1 MKHSRGFASDNNA
14 GVHQDILDAMQ
25 LANDGHTIGYGSDK
39 YTFSSRE
46 KIKEFFGSDVEIY
59 FVFLGTGANVLGLKA
74 ATNSFNSIICAETA
88 HINMDECGAVE
99 NFTGCKLL
107 PVQTDDGKLTIN
119 LIKKH
124 MLGFGFEHHS
134 QQKIISITQATEMG
148 TVYTPDEILKI
159 TNYAHKNNMLVH
171 MDGAR
176 ICNAA
181 AFLSTGFKEITADV
195 GVDILSF
202 GGTKNG
208 MMYGEAIIF
217 FNKDLSKDFKYFRK
231 QGMQLASKMR
241 FIAVQ
246 FECLLS
252 NKLWLKN
259 ALHANKMAKLLEQ
272 KLKKQ
277 TSIKIT
283 QKVQSNAVFAIIPK
297 KLIPVLQEEYFF
309 YVWNPE
315 TSEVRWMTSFD
326 TTEEDINNFVILVDE
341 LVG

>member
-1 MKHSRGFASDNNA
+1 MNNSRGFASDNNA

-46 KIKEFFGSDVEIY
+46 KIKEFFGPDVEIY

-124 MLGFGFEHHS
+124 MPGFGFEHHS
-134 QQKIISITQATEMG
+134 QPKIISITQATEMG

-159 TNYAHKNNMLVH
+159 TNYAHMNNMLVH

-181 AFLSTGFKEITADV
+181 AFLSTGFKEITTDV

-252 NKLWLKN
+252 NNLWLKN
-259 ALHANKMAKLLEQ
+259 ALHANKMAELLEQ

-283 QKVQSNAVFAIIPK
+283 QKVQSNAVFAIIPEEI
-297 KLIPVLQEEYFF
+297 IPVLQEEYFF

-326 TTEEDINNFVILVDE
+326 TTEEDINDFVRLVKE